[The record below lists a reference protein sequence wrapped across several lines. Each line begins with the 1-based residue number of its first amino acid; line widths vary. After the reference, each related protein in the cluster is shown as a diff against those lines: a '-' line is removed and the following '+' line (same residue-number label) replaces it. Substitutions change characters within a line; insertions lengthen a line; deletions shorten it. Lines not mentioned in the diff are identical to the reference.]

1 MGNCFSSSQRRCG
14 LCYFD
19 LDEESA
25 SLKEPI
31 VQRSYTWR
39 ESSHIHDEERTESLD
54 EQLPSP
60 LPEAWREYLRIEI
73 RTKLEVFRASR
84 ERGCRGC
91 DAIIKAITSACQDD
105 DVVLDDKSWAED
117 VHVTWTMPSG
127 RDKGMSNL
135 KLEVTVNVSSREAE
149 GHGTEDYHLWIILM
163 DIDRLNGHEK
173 EESHH
178 VFAYRSSVLFNN
190 TGAETS
196 LNRISN
202 WLNKCSSLHDSC
214 KSASVAQ
221 LPKRVLE
228 MTPDTQN
235 NINVRLVE
243 DLGGCERYV
252 CLSHR
257 WGASTHLC
265 QTTIES
271 LPAHLET
278 IPWDRLPKTF
288 QDAAKVSV
296 WLGIKYLWIDSL
308 CIIQDSSDD
317 WKVQAAQ
324 MCEIYSGAYVT
335 LAAAWSADSDVGLFR
350 ESASFKVQPA
360 THLGP
365 QAASYLVRRVP
376 EHTTWD
382 VAGVLQ
388 MTPELPLLSRAWVYQ
403 ERLLS
408 PRIVYFTRYELAFE
422 CAGGKRDKTCE
433 CEHIPG
439 GIWGGGSNGAG
450 CGSGE
455 YTNER
460 KLYHFDGLRASNLD
474 QIRKYWHQ
482 IVEEYSGLR
491 ISFTSDRLPALS
503 GVARQYGTAHSADLG
518 RYVAGMWENCFP
530 SELLWYC
537 ASASRKIHHRPD
549 SYCGPT
555 WSWISTGNIASY
567 ATAAP
572 RTYPDDLDVLNIN
585 FNLDGPDKYAS
596 ISGATMEVRGYL
608 APGTLVEVH
617 NAHSDTTSIHFKS
630 MSGNSLTFHYDY
642 PLHQPGT
649 RHIPFGSKIYCMK
662 TGFVWGGNHICILLQ
677 LVNAEENVYERI
689 GLATNVSR
697 SDLDSWFDGFGNKQT
712 VKLS

>member
-1 MGNCFSSSQRRCG
+1 MGNCFSTSQRCCG
-14 LCYFD
+14 LCYFV

-25 SLKEPI
+25 LLKEPF
-31 VQRSYTWR
+31 VQRLYTWR

-54 EQLPSP
+54 EQLPFP
-60 LPEAWREYLRIEI
+60 LPEAWHEFLRIEI
-73 RTKLEVFRASR
+73 RTKLEIFHASR

-91 DAIIKAITSACQDD
+91 DALVKAMESACQDD
-105 DVVLDDKSWAED
+105 GVVLDGKSWAED
-117 VHVTWTMPSG
+117 VRVTWTMPS
-127 RDKGMSNL
+127 RQDKGLSNL
-135 KLEVTVNVSSREAE
+135 KLEVTVNVGNREA
-149 GHGTEDYHLWIILM
+149 HSSGTEDYRLWTILIDVDRM
-163 DIDRLNGHEK
+163 DGHEK
-173 EESHH
+173 EQGDH
-178 VFAYRSSVLFNN
+178 VFAYKSSVLFNN

-196 LNRISN
+196 LSRISN
-202 WLNKCSSLHDSC
+202 WLNECSSLHDSC
-214 KSASVAQ
+214 TSASVAQ

-228 MTPDTQN
+228 MTPDSQN

-243 DLGGCERYV
+243 DLGGHEKY
-252 CLSHR
+252 
-257 WGASTHLC
+257 
-265 QTTIES
+265 TTIES
-271 LPAHLET
+271 LSAHLDS
-278 IPWDRLPKTF
+278 IPWNRLPKTF
-288 QDAAKVSV
+288 QDAAKVAV

-317 WKVQAAQ
+317 WKDQAAQ

-365 QAASYLVRRVP
+365 QAASYLIRRVP

-408 PRIVYFTRYELAFE
+408 PRIVYFTRYEVAFE
-422 CAGGKRDKTCE
+422 CAGGKRDKICE

-439 GIWGGGSNGAG
+439 GLWGGGSNGAG
-450 CGSGE
+450 GGSGE
-455 YTNER
+455 HTNDR
-460 KLYHFDGLRASNLD
+460 KVYHFEGLRASNLAE
-474 QIRKYWHQ
+474 IRKYWHQ
-482 IVEEYSGLR
+482 IVAEYSGLR

-537 ASASRKIHHRPD
+537 ASRNIHDRPD

-567 ATAAP
+567 ATGCP
-572 RTYPDDLDVLNIN
+572 RTYPDDLEILNIN
-585 FNLDGPDKYAS
+585 FNLDGLDKYAS
-596 ISGATMEVRGYL
+596 ISEATMELRGHL

-617 NAHSDTTSIHFKS
+617 NAHSNTTSIHFKGV
-630 MSGNSLTFHYDY
+630 SGNSLTFHYDY
-642 PLHQPGT
+642 PLDQPGP
-649 RHIPFGSKIYCMK
+649 RHIPFGSQIYLNI
-662 TGFVWGGNHICILLQ
+662 G
-677 LVNAEENVYERI
+677 ENVYERI

-697 SDLDSWFDGFGNKQT
+697 SDLDSWFIDFGNKQT
-712 VKLS
+712 VKLL